1 LAKSAGRRWRWFAA
15 GGIAFIAALIAAL
28 VILIPPGPGN
38 LEEIRNHRL
47 AGIRTELTAKGLKL
61 GSPVF
66 VRIFKEEH
74 GLELWV
80 KSGER
85 FELYKTYPICKWS
98 GALGPKQ
105 REGDWQSPE
114 GFYSVSRSQMN
125 PSSQFHLAFNLGFP
139 NAYDQAQGRT
149 GSFLMVHGAC
159 VSVGCYA
166 MTNDGIEEIWLIAD
180 EALRNGQA
188 RFDVHAFP
196 FRMTSEALAM
206 RQGESWIDFWQMLKP
221 GYDQFEATHVPPT
234 VGITNG
240 AYVIS

>member
-1 LAKSAGRRWRWFAA
+1 VGAVV
-15 GGIAFIAALIAAL
+15 FISALIAAFT
-28 VILIPPGPGN
+28 IFIPPGPGN
-38 LEEIRNHRL
+38 LAEIRNHRL
-47 AGIRTELTAKGLKL
+47 DGVRTELAAKGLQL

-66 VRIFKEEH
+66 IRIFKEEH
-74 GLELWV
+74 ELELWV

-85 FELYKTYPICKWS
+85 FKLYKTYPICKWS

-180 EALRNGQA
+180 EALKGGQS

-196 FRMTSEALAM
+196 FRLTSEALAK
-206 RQGESWIDFWQMLKP
+206 RQGESWIDFWRMLKP
-221 GYDQFEATHVPPT
+221 GYDRFEATHVPPAIN
-234 VGITNG
+234 ITSG
-240 AYVIS
+240 AYVVS